1 VTRRAI
7 AVLAF
12 IAASA
17 SAQTSLEGIAVESSR
32 RNPRINE
39 QVSEFV
45 TSVALPSQHES
56 LARWSVPVCVFAAGV
71 VPSEGEFVRRRIER
85 VASEAGVA
93 VGAPDCRAN
102 FVVVLSTDPQA
113 FLKDWWAEEPTLFTR
128 ARGLGGVERMI
139 RTDQPVRVW
148 HNACSAAP
156 ALARNFRLN
165 VTWDCDNN
173 GTLGSRITRAT
184 VRSIYSVI
192 VVVDFWKIEGLTFGQ
207 VADYVAM
214 VGLAQLRAEPQPGA
228 VPSILGLF
236 QEGGD
241 ERAKAL
247 TVWDQAFL
255 KSIYASRD
263 GSITE
268 LTQIKLKMTEELAR

>member
-1 VTRRAI
+1 MM
-7 AVLAF
+7 
-12 IAASA
+12 AASA
-17 SAQTSLEGIAVESSR
+17 AAEVEKTELAPVGVESTR
-32 RNPRINE
+32 RNPHINE

-45 TSVALPSQHES
+45 TSVALPIQHES
-56 LARWSVPVCVFAAGV
+56 MARWSVPVCVFAAGV
-71 VPSEGEFVRRRIER
+71 VPSESDFVRKRIER
-85 VASEAGVA
+85 VASEAGVP
-93 VGAPDCRAN
+93 VGAPDCHAN

-113 FLKDWWAEEPTLFTR
+113 FLRDWWADEPRLFNR
-128 ARGLGGVERMI
+128 SRGVAGVERMI

-156 ALARNFRLN
+156 ALARNFKLN
-165 VTWDCDNN
+165 VTWDCDSN

-207 VADYVAM
+207 VADYAAM
-214 VGLAQLRAEPQPGA
+214 VGLAQLRVDADLGT
-228 VPSILGLF
+228 VPTILGLF
-236 QEGGD
+236 REGGD

-255 KSIYASRD
+255 KSVYASRD
-263 GSITE
+263 GSVTE